1 MPLSALASFAA
12 NDCSSIDDDERKITL
27 LPVANDCSD
36 FAVAVVAALEDD
48 GSGSS
53 ASNCSFILR
62 RCEAVNGAS
71 FFGGDVDI
79 GESKFFGKRG
89 MLGHESDSSDFVV
102 VLSVGATADAS
113 SVRGDGNTP
122 LTLCVASAV
131 CGDDANSDCGRGK
144 RGLLDVGRCSAD
156 ALDLLLVLLSSLS
169 SFSELVDTIDI
180 GSSSGE

>member
-1 MPLSALASFAA
+1 MLLSALASVAA

-27 LPVANDCSD
+27 LPFANDCSD

-102 VLSVGATADAS
+102 VLSAVAAS

-131 CGDDANSDCGRGK
+131 CGVDANSDCGRGK